1 MAEVDKAAAK
11 ALKKLLKKEK
21 KKKAA
26 EAAEAAT
33 TPSETP
39 APGRPRTRSMDLAE
53 ANSGR
58 PRTRS
63 MDMADET
70 VSSPEAKAKASS
82 KDDKNKKKKKKKKR
96 KAEDSEEAAPKKS
109 KTASGAAVPAAEL
122 AGEEAAAAPA
132 PPLSAEEFCATH
144 KILVKSD
151 DADFSVPVPMA
162 SFDSTPFGGPIRG
175 ALKAAGYPA
184 PTPTQ
189 AQSWPIA
196 LSGRDIISV
205 ARTGSGKTLGFL
217 LPAFHALLNRP
228 GGCKPRMGAGPYI
241 VVLAPTRELACQ
253 INEEATKFGKAA
265 GIRSATVYGGSPKYP
280 QIKAI
285 QSGVQV
291 VIATPG
297 RLNDIMQMG
306 KINMANVMTL
316 ALDEADR
323 MLDMG
328 FEPQIRT
335 IIDEIPSKR
344 QTLFFTATWPKEVQ
358 RLARDFV
365 NNPVHITIGDAGK
378 LNANKSI
385 TQHIHM
391 MDERDK
397 GDKLWELL
405 SKLHENPPKA
415 DHAKTIIFSSK
426 KRNCDKLAQEAWD
439 RGFAVDSLHG
449 DREQWERTKVMDQ
462 YRSGEVRL
470 LVATDVAAR
479 GLDVKDISYVIN
491 YDFPVDGVENY
502 IHRIGR
508 TARGNAS
515 GDAYTFFTG
524 ADAKFANKLVG
535 VLKGA
540 NQDVPPELQKMDRG
554 GGGRGGGR
562 GGWRGGRGRGRG
574 GFGGRGRKW

>member
-1 MAEVDKAAAK
+1 QAAAK

-21 KKKAA
+21 KKAA
-26 EAAEAAT
+26 EAAEATAEAT
-33 TPSETP
+33 PT
-39 APGRPRTRSMDLAE
+39 PGRPRTRSMDLAE
-53 ANSGR
+53 ATNGR

-63 MDMADET
+63 MDLAEGAA
-70 VSSPEAKAKASS
+70 VSSPAAKTE
-82 KDDKNKKKKKKKKR
+82 KKKKKKKR
-96 KAEDSEEAAPKKS
+96 KAEDAGEAAPKKS
-109 KTASGAAVPAAEL
+109 KTTDVAEPTEPAAEP
-122 AGEEAAAAPA
+122 AGGAPA
-132 PPLSAEEFCATH
+132 LTAAEFCSTH
-144 KILVKSD
+144 KIAIKSD
-151 DADFSVPVPMA
+151 DDSFDCPVPMS
-162 SFDSTPFGGPIRG
+162 SFESTPFGGPIRG

-228 GGCKPRMGAGPYI
+228 GGCKPRMGGPYI

-265 GIRSATVYGGSPKYP
+265 GIRSTTVYGGSPKYP

-297 RLNDIMQMG
+297 RLNDIMEMG
-306 KINMANVMTL
+306 KINMTNVMTL

-335 IIDEIPSKR
+335 IIDAMPAKR

-365 NNPVHITIGDAGK
+365 TNPVHITVGDAGK

-385 TQHIHM
+385 TQHIHIV
-391 MDERDK
+391 DERDK

-405 SKLHENPPKA
+405 TKLHENPPKA
-415 DHAKTIIFSSK
+415 DHGKTIIFSSK
-426 KRNCDKLAQEAWD
+426 KRNCDKLAQAAWD

-462 YRSGEVRL
+462 YRSGEVRM

-515 GDAYTFFTG
+515 GDAFTFFTSS
-524 ADAKFANKLVG
+524 DAKFANKLVG
-535 VLKGA
+535 VLRGA
-540 NQDVPPELQKMDRG
+540 NQDVPAELQKMDRG

-562 GGWRGGRGRGRG
+562 GGWRGGGRGGRGGGRGRG